1 MTKGLFVILALL
13 VLVLLWKSQASGFE
27 YQYPANGSD
36 PGMPFWNP
44 RLVFGPPV
52 DLARD

>member
-1 MTKGLFVILALL
+1 MKKVLLILLLLVILMWL
-13 VLVLLWKSQASGFE
+13 SSRTSGFD
-27 YQYPANGSD
+27 YQYPPNGSD

-44 RLVFGPPV
+44 RLIFGPPV